1 MRRFWHD
8 PASGVFWQT
17 DGDIPD
23 AMRASYP
30 EGTVEVTEADFPP
43 SPAFAVN
50 DVPQSVSAFQAIEAM
65 AQAGLL
71 ETVEAAVLASGD
83 AKTIRAWKRAGTWNR
98 TSPTMLLLAQHPAI
112 GLTEEALDQLFI
124 DAAQITA

>member
-1 MRRFWHD
+1 MTWVTHEEGGRPVLTALAD
-8 PASGVFWQT
+8 GVRPEDVVPEGADWT
-17 DGDIPD
+17 LHEAKPDIPE
-23 AMRASYP
+23 P
-30 EGTVEVTEADFPP
+30 VG
-43 SPAFAVN
+43 
-50 DVPQSVSAFQAIEAM
+50 VPQSVSAFQAMEAM